1 MAGGSGKGIGHGGNL
16 VTWMEGVHLD
26 PHHLTLRTK
35 QSTETAKKLEANLE
49 DAFGSTST
57 RDFRGQKK
65 SGGGGAKNGARK
77 NDQAKS
83 DAKKQTRL
91 KLKRPFKPIW
101 KAL

>member
-1 MAGGSGKGIGHGGNL
+1 M
-16 VTWMEGVHLD
+16 TWMEGVHLD

-35 QSTETAKKLEANLE
+35 QGTETAKKLEASLE
-49 DAFGSTST
+49 DAFGSTNT

-65 SGGGGAKNGARK
+65 SSGGGSKKSARK

-91 KLKRPFKPIW
+91 KRYWISEYLGHLAPTFR
-101 KAL
+101 